1 MLRPAARPSEF
12 FEEQLT
18 TQTTIKEKNMQK
30 LRTLLLAAALTVS
43 FAGTIYADGGG
54 SSCEPGQTNTPPCAA
69 AQSAADDDLVPSA
82 TIVPSPSNDKS
93 EYSLTQ
99 LTLDVV
105 QNLLALF

>member
-1 MLRPAARPSEF
+1 
-12 FEEQLT
+12 
-18 TQTTIKEKNMQK
+18 MQK
-30 LRTLLLAAALTVS
+30 LRTLLLAAALTMS

-54 SSCEPGQTNTPPCAA
+54 SSCDPGQTNTPPCAT
-69 AQSAADDDLVPSA
+69 QSAVDDDLVPSA

-105 QNLLALF
+105 RNLLALF